1 MEDAQI
7 YGHSICENGEEDYI
21 ELEVIGSNST
31 LSLFHFKNSIPSP
44 PQPQEFEFQM
54 LPSFIDRNTTSSTAD
69 ELFYNGKLLPLDHIP
84 LHNNPIS
91 NKFLHVGKRIVDFEQ
106 SFSTPFFQ
114 SCNVSRELNNQED
127 YSTYDETSRSSKSL
141 NVSKRKLNQEEYYS
155 TDDESSSKRS
165 KFLHV
170 SKSFDDIKQ
179 SFSTPFFQSCH
190 VSRELNHPQDCFFGY
205 STDDETSKRPKW
217 SKGSL
222 TRKLKLIKQLSFDH
236 SRIKCLINNSV
247 KLVSKKEVFG
257 RIHHH
262 SRKSSFS
269 GAIKRLLTAKSS
281 SSSSSTSKNS
291 NGNNIQEMHLLMRNM
306 SDMYAEVDP
315 IQAAIAHCK
324 NSHHQQQHKLNS
336 LVASKMIFQE
346 QERTGLCRG

>member
-21 ELEVIGSNST
+21 ELEVLAQI
-31 LSLFHFKNSIPSP
+31 LPSLIPFQNSIPSP

-91 NKFLHVGKRIVDFEQ
+91 NKFLHV
-106 SFSTPFFQ
+106 
-114 SCNVSRELNNQED
+114 
-127 YSTYDETSRSSKSL
+127 
-141 NVSKRKLNQEEYYS
+141 
-155 TDDESSSKRS
+155 
-165 KFLHV
+165 
-170 SKSFDDIKQ
+170 
-179 SFSTPFFQSCH
+179 
-190 VSRELNHPQDCFFGY
+190 
-205 STDDETSKRPKW
+205 DDETSKRPKW

-262 SRKSSFS
+262 SRKSFS

-315 IQAAIAHCK
+315 IQAGWRCL
-324 NSHHQQQHKLNS
+324 SHLLAASFFECPARSPGCWLNKH
-336 LVASKMIFQE
+336 LPAAS
-346 QERTGLCRG
+346 RPLGGLRASYPDFSC